1 MGKVF
6 GTDRVV
12 IAPDRNNAEATFIT
26 AKKIDAGS
34 SGTIEASLNYKE
46 Q

>member
-12 IAPDRNNAEATFIT
+12 ITPDRNNAEATFIT
-26 AKKIDAGS
+26 GKKLDSGA
-34 SGTIEASLNYKE
+34 SGTIQVSMNYKE